1 MSIAIAW
8 PSFILNISFCS
19 EEKNASV
26 VHSHQNFVN
35 YVLHVAS
42 LKVEA
47 MRSAPEYLQIKFSK
61 SNFQNLCE
69 ISSIVYTK
77 LVSNLEAALDNFD
90 ELTAFHATDCFLQ
103 CLTSAV
109 SLYDRK
115 FKEFLTKFVRST
127 GGNREQGA
135 ADGGTQ
141 MVQTI
146 QRMVDFVLEN
156 DSRLEEDESKLIP
169 LKLVQILELVLDHA
183 ALDDKFGMN
192 VRDIRLMI
200 PWFHSLSGLF

>member
-1 MSIAIAW
+1 M
-8 PSFILNISFCS
+8 
-19 EEKNASV
+19 
-26 VHSHQNFVN
+26 
-35 YVLHVAS
+35 LHVAS

-77 LVSNLEAALDNFD
+77 FVSNLEAALDNFD
-90 ELTAFHATDCFLQ
+90 ELTSFHATDCFLQ
-103 CLTSAV
+103 CLTSVV

-127 GGNREQGA
+127 GANREYGPT
-135 ADGGTQ
+135 DGGTQ

-146 QRMVDFVLEN
+146 QKMVDFVLEN

-183 ALDDKFGMN
+183 GLDDKFEMN
-192 VRDIRLMI
+192 VGRNSTDDPMI
-200 PWFHSLSGLF
+200 SLIERFILYRTTTGYWSCANGATSMLTG